1 MRTLIV
7 ILSIAFGAVAA
18 DLYMFS
24 PDGTNIVSGARELPS
39 VAVRLDTGE
48 AVLGLYAASDADK
61 AACGWHRCVASTNA
75 APEGCVVA
83 SRSYAILGAVAVE
96 TLTFKPRP
104 SANVE
109 ISKFRL
115 LENLAALGAEDAFC
129 DYIASDV
136 RLQRRWDA
144 ATTLDSTNAMV
155 VAAMA
160 GLSAELGIDAAA
172 ITNLIWRSRARQ

>member
-7 ILSIAFGAVAA
+7 ILSIAFGAFAA
-18 DLYMFS
+18 DLYVYS
-24 PDGTNIVSGARELPS
+24 PDGAAIGSAPRELPS
-39 VAVRLDTGE
+39 VGVRLDNHQ
-48 AVLGLYAASDADK
+48 AVLGLYGSDDATR
-61 AACGWHRCVASTNA
+61 AACGWYRCISATNA
-75 APEGCVVA
+75 APEGSVVA
-83 SRSYAILGAVAVE
+83 SRSYAIMGALAME

-104 SANVE
+104 AANVE

-136 RLQRRWDA
+136 RIQRRWDA
-144 ATTLDSTNAMV
+144 STTLDSTNAMV

-160 GLSAELGIDAAA
+160 GLSAELGIDASA